1 MNRQCTMTLI
11 DVRPVLYS
19 LLALALLIVPLTGHA
34 REITDMTGRKVQ
46 VPDRI
51 TRVYASSPPATY
63 LLYAM
68 EPTLIVG
75 LNSPLNETE
84 KRFLKPAVRS
94 LPVIGSS
101 VGQGKNLNT
110 ELLLK
115 ARPDIVLVWAWQQP
129 QINAKFDQIFR
140 QLKIPVVQVRI
151 DSLRD
156 YPAAFTFL
164 GSLLQRE
171 KRAAKLRGYA
181 EETLKSVDQTV
192 AGIKP
197 DQRPGVYYAEGQDGL
212 ATERDGSFH
221 AELIG
226 LAGGRNV
233 HRGEALDHY
242 GLEKIS
248 MEQVMLY
255 NPQVMLVQEDPF
267 LGTVVRDPRWKPI
280 KAVRDG
286 RLYRIPR
293 APFNWFDRPPSF
305 MRLLGL
311 RWLTNRLHPDLFR
324 FDAAAETRR
333 FYRLFLGI
341 ELTNQDLVEILKQS

>member
-1 MNRQCTMTLI
+1 MTKTERRNL
-11 DVRPVLYS
+11 LCS
-19 LLALALLIVPLTGHA
+19 LLTLALLALPLTGNA
-34 REITDMTGRKVQ
+34 REIIDMTGRTVQ

-63 LLYAM
+63 LLYALD
-68 EPTLIVG
+68 PALIVG
-75 LNSPLNETE
+75 LNSPLNASE

-129 QINAKFDQIFR
+129 QINARFEQIFR
-140 QLKIPVVQVRI
+140 QLKIPVVQLRI
-151 DSLRD
+151 DSLHD
-156 YPAAFTFL
+156 YPAAFSFL

-171 KRAAKLRGYA
+171 KRADRLRAYA
-181 EETLKSVDQTV
+181 AETLRSVDRSV
-192 AGIKP
+192 AGIRP
-197 DQRPGVYYAEGQDGL
+197 DQRPSVYYAEGHDGL
-212 ATERDGSFH
+212 ATEREGSFH

-233 HRGEALDHY
+233 HRGDPLDHY
-242 GLEKIS
+242 GMEKIS
-248 MEQVMLY
+248 LEQVMLN
-255 NPQVMLVQEDPF
+255 NPQIMLVQDDPF
-267 LGTVVRDPRWKPI
+267 LGTVGRDPRWKSI
-280 KAVRDG
+280 RAVRDG
-286 RLYRIPR
+286 RIYRIPR
-293 APFNWFDRPPSF
+293 TPFNWFDRPPSF

-311 RWLTNRLHPDLFR
+311 RWLTNRLHPELFR
-324 FDAAAETRR
+324 FDAAVETRR

-341 ELTNQDLVEILKQS
+341 ELKNQDLVEILKQS

>member
-1 MNRQCTMTLI
+1 MTIQDGIRRLFF
-11 DVRPVLYS
+11 S
-19 LLALALLIVPLTGHA
+19 LAALTLLMLPLLGEA
-34 REITDMTGRKVQ
+34 RTITDMTGRKVQ

-51 TRVYASSPPATY
+51 SRVYASSPPATY

-68 EPTLIVG
+68 DPTLIVG

-115 ARPDIVLVWAWQQP
+115 ARPDIVLVWAWQHP
-129 QINAKFDQIFR
+129 QINARFEQVFR
-140 QLKIPVVQVRI
+140 QLKIPVVQLRI

-156 YPAAFTFL
+156 YPAAFSFL

-171 KRAAKLRGYA
+171 KRAAKLRSYA
-181 EETLKSVDQTV
+181 EETLKSVDQAV
-192 AGIKP
+192 AGSTQE
-197 DQRPGVYYAEGQDGL
+197 QRPGVYYAEGQDGL

-221 AELIG
+221 VELIG

-233 HRGEALDHY
+233 HCGEALDHY
-242 GLEKIS
+242 GMEKIS

-267 LGTVVRDPRWKPI
+267 LGAVGRDPRWKPV
-280 KAVRDG
+280 KAVREG
-286 RLYRIPR
+286 RVYRIPR
-293 APFNWFDRPPSF
+293 TPFNWFDRPPSF

-341 ELTNQDLVEILKQS
+341 ELTNRDLAELLKQS

>member
-1 MNRQCTMTLI
+1 MMIQTGIRRLFC
-11 DVRPVLYS
+11 S
-19 LLALALLIVPLTGHA
+19 LAALALFMVPLLGEA
-34 REITDMTGRKVQ
+34 RTITDMTGRKVQ
-46 VPDRI
+46 VPERI
-51 TRVYASSPPATY
+51 SRVYASSPPATY

-68 EPTLIVG
+68 DPTLIVG

-129 QINAKFDQIFR
+129 EINARFEQVFR

-151 DSLRD
+151 DSLGD
-156 YPAAFTFL
+156 YPAAFSFL

-171 KRAAKLRGYA
+171 KRAAKLRSYA
-181 EETLKSVDQTV
+181 EETLKSVDQAV
-192 AGIKP
+192 AGIKQE
-197 DQRPGVYYAEGQDGL
+197 QRPGVYYAEGQDGL

-221 AELIG
+221 VELIG

-242 GLEKIS
+242 GMEKIS

-267 LGTVVRDPRWKPI
+267 LGAVGRDPRWKPV
-280 KAVRDG
+280 KAVREG
-286 RLYRIPR
+286 RVYRIPR
-293 APFNWFDRPPSF
+293 TPFNWFDRPPSF

-311 RWLTNRLHPDLFR
+311 RWLTNRLHPDRFL

-341 ELTNQDLVEILKQS
+341 ELTNRDLTELLRQS

>member
-1 MNRQCTMTLI
+1 MMIQTGIR
-11 DVRPVLYS
+11 R
-19 LLALALLIVPLTGHA
+19 LLCSVPALALLALPLLGESRIIA
-34 REITDMTGRKVQ
+34 DMTGRKVQ
-46 VPDRI
+46 VPDQI
-51 TRVYASSPPATY
+51 SRVYASSPPATY

-68 EPTLIVG
+68 DPALIVG
-75 LNSPLNETE
+75 LNSPLHASER
-84 KRFLKPAVRS
+84 RFLNPKVRS

-129 QINAKFDQIFR
+129 QINARFEQIFR
-140 QLKIPVVQVRI
+140 QLKIPVVQIRI
-151 DSLRD
+151 DSLHD

-171 KRAAKLRGYA
+171 KRAGKLRGYA
-181 EETLKSVDQTV
+181 EVTLKSVDQAV
-192 AGIKP
+192 AGIKQE
-197 DQRPGVYYAEGQDGL
+197 QRPTVYYAEGQDGL
-212 ATERDGSFH
+212 ATERENSFH
-221 AELIG
+221 TELIG

-242 GLEKIS
+242 GMEKIS

-267 LGTVVRDPRWKPI
+267 LRTVVRDQRWKSI
-280 KAVRDG
+280 RAVQDG
-286 RLYRIPR
+286 KIYRIPR
-293 APFNWFDRPPSF
+293 TPFNWFDRPPSF

-311 RWLTNRLHPDLFR
+311 GRLTNRLPGYFR
-324 FDAAAETRR
+324 DV
-333 FYRLFLGI
+333 LLP
-341 ELTNQDLVEILKQS
+341 L

>member
-1 MNRQCTMTLI
+1 MNLMLS
-11 DVRPVLYS
+11 VS
-19 LLALALLIVPLTGHA
+19 LLVLLLLQTAIGHA

-68 EPTLIVG
+68 DPALIVG
-75 LNSPLNETE
+75 LNSPLQETE
-84 KRFLKPAVRS
+84 KRLLKPAVKS

-115 ARPDIVLVWAWQQP
+115 AKPDIVLVWAWQQP
-129 QINAKFDQIFR
+129 EINAKFEQVFR
-140 QLKIPVVQVRI
+140 QLKIPVVQLRI

-171 KRAAKLRGYA
+171 KRAARLRGYA
-181 EETLKSVDQTV
+181 EETLKSVDHAV
-192 AGIKP
+192 AGIRNE
-197 DQRPGVYYAEGQDGL
+197 QRPGVYYAEGQDGL
-212 ATERDGSFH
+212 ATERHGSFH

-226 LAGGRNV
+226 LAGGKNV
-233 HRGEALDHY
+233 HHGEALDHY
-242 GLEKIS
+242 GMEKIS
-248 MEQVMLY
+248 MEQVILY

-267 LGTVVRDPRWKPI
+267 LEAVGRDSRWKPI
-280 KAVRDG
+280 KAVREG
-286 RLYRIPR
+286 RVYRIPR
-293 APFNWFDRPPSF
+293 TPFNWFDRPPSF

-324 FDAAAETRR
+324 FDAAVETRR

-341 ELTNQDLVEILKQS
+341 ELTNKDLMEILKQS

>member
-1 MNRQCTMTLI
+1 MTI
-11 DVRPVLYS
+11 QDGIHR
-19 LLALALLIVPLTGHA
+19 LLCSVAALALLALPLISEA
-34 REITDMTGRKVQ
+34 RTITDMTGRKVQ

-63 LLYAM
+63 LLYALD
-68 EPTLIVG
+68 PALIVG
-75 LNSPLNETE
+75 LNSPLNASE
-84 KRFLKPAVRS
+84 KRFLNPKVRS

-129 QINAKFDQIFR
+129 QINARFEQIFR

-151 DSLRD
+151 DSLQD

-171 KRAAKLRGYA
+171 KRAGTLRSYA
-181 EETLKSVDQTV
+181 EETLRSVGQTV
-192 AGIKP
+192 SGIKQE
-197 DQRPGVYYAEGQDGL
+197 QRPGVYYAEGQDGL

-242 GLEKIS
+242 GMEKIS

-255 NPQVMLVQEDPF
+255 NPQIMLVQEEPF
-267 LGTVVRDPRWKPI
+267 LEAVRHDPRWKPVR
-280 KAVRDG
+280 AVQDG
-286 RLYRIPR
+286 KIYRIPR
-293 APFNWFDRPPSF
+293 TPFNWFDRPPSF

-311 RWLTNRLHPDLFR
+311 RWLTNRLHPGLYR

-341 ELTNQDLVEILKQS
+341 ELSNRDLTEILNQS